1 MDEEIKRATNTDIWV
16 KLATIEG
23 KIDMLVERATT
34 SAHRIDDHED
44 RLRPLEAFQNKI
56 YWIIGIPTGITGLLV
71 TLLLTGVLK

>member
-1 MDEEIKRATNTDIWV
+1 MEETNGRVNNRDIWV
-16 KLATIEG
+16 KLTEMDG
-23 KIDMLVERATT
+23 KIDLLVNRVNDDRV
-34 SAHRIDDHED
+34 SIKDHEE